1 MTPPLDSAAPHAQTL
16 EQTFRTEQRR
26 LLRYFT
32 RRVGF
37 DPAPDLVQD
46 VFMRAAGSGDVAHIE
61 NPTHYVWKIARNL
74 LIDRHRRGKRHRP
87 IFFPLD
93 EQRDPPA
100 APEQTLQIEA
110 DDLLRLYAHTI
121 DRLPEKTRRV
131 FLMSRVE
138 HCTYRE
144 ISGEVG
150 VKIETV
156 HYHMA
161 RALKALRES
170 LASG

>member
-1 MTPPLDSAAPHAQTL
+1 VSASPEGAASPAQTL
-16 EQTFRTEQRR
+16 EQTFRTERR
-26 LLRYFT
+26 RMLRYFAW
-32 RRVGF
+32 RVGH
-37 DPAPDLVQD
+37 DTAPDLLQE
-46 VFMRAAGSGDVAHIE
+46 VFMRAAGSPNAAHIE
-61 NPTHYVWKIARNL
+61 NPTHYVWRIARNL
-74 LIDRHRRGKRHRP
+74 LTDRARQRRRHPP
-87 IFFPLD
+87 IFVPFD

-110 DDLLRLYAHTI
+110 DDLLRLYAQTV

-138 HCTYRE
+138 HRTYRE
-144 ISGEVG
+144 ISEEVG
-150 VKIETV
+150 VQIETV